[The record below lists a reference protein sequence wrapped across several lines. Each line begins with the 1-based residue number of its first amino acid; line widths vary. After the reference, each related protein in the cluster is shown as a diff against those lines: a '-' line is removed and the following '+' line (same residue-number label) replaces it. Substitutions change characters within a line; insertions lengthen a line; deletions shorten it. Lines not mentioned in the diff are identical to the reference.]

1 MTRKPEITAPVGS
14 FESLWAAIQAG
25 AKSIYFGAGNLNMRS
40 KSTFNFS
47 LEDLFEIQ
55 KIANR
60 KRIRTYLAV
69 NTVIYDNDLPKV
81 DEILAAAKE
90 AGINAIIAS
99 DFAVILRAR
108 KFGLTV
114 HCSTQLNISNIEA
127 VRFFAQYA
135 DVMVLARELSL
146 EQTKRII
153 EQIHKEKI
161 FGPSGKPVRIEIF
174 AHGALCMAISG
185 KCYLSLHLQDHSA
198 NRGEC
203 LQVCRRKYIVTE
215 KEHGYELEID
225 NEYIMSPKD
234 LATIAFLDKIIDAGV
249 DILKIE
255 GRGRS
260 PEYVKRTVECY
271 REAIDAVFDG
281 SYIPERIEQW
291 KKRLAEVYNRGFW
304 DGYYLGQTL
313 GEWNNRHGS
322 SATKKKV
329 YVGYVQNYYSKVKA
343 AAVQIQADE
352 LALGDDILIIGNKTG
367 VLETK
372 VQELRLDDIQ
382 ISKVTKGDLCSIP
395 LSQKVRPNDKV
406 YKFVDNQ

>member
-1 MTRKPEITAPVGS
+1 MPHKPEITAPVGS

-40 KSTFNFS
+40 KSTINFS

-60 KRIRTYLAV
+60 KKIRTYLAV
-69 NTVIYDNDLPKV
+69 NTVIYDNDLQKV
-81 DEILAAAKE
+81 DEILEAAKN

-108 KFGLTV
+108 SLGLPV

-127 VRFFAQYA
+127 VRFFAQFA
-135 DVMVLARELSL
+135 DVMVLARELTL
-146 EQTKRII
+146 EQTKKII

-161 FGPSGKPVRIEIF
+161 KGPNGKLVRIEIF

-203 LQVCRRKYIVTE
+203 LQVCRRKYLVTE
-215 KEHGYELEID
+215 REHGYQLEID

-271 REAIDAVFDG
+271 REAIDAVFEG
-281 SYIPERIEQW
+281 TYTSERIQHW
-291 KKRLAEVYNRGFW
+291 QKRLAEVYNRGFW

-352 LALGDDILIIGNKTG
+352 LSVGDDIIIIGNKTG

-372 VQELRLDDIQ
+372 VEELRLEDLPTKTV
-382 ISKVTKGDLCSIP
+382 SKGDLCSISLP
-395 LSQKVRPNDKV
+395 QKVRPNDKV
-406 YKFVDNQ
+406 YKFVDNL